1 MYCLLHVFGRRL
13 DNISEFK
20 GGTKLVVCIVFYTY
34 SRDVWV
40 TKFRSREVPDSPFV
54 LCFICLRPCLGN
66 IIEIKGGAKLGGA
79 KLGGAK
85 LIVCIDFYTL
95 RQRLDTGE
103 VSNVIELKRGA
114 KLIVCITFCKHS
126 GDVWVA

>member
-1 MYCLLHVFGRRL
+1 MYDVLHAFRQRL
-13 DNISEFK
+13 GNTIEIE
-20 GGTKLVVCIVFYTY
+20 GGATLIVCIVFYTN
-34 SRDVWV
+34 SGDG
-40 TKFRSREVPDSPFV
+40 
-54 LCFICLRPCLGN
+54 LLGN

-85 LIVCIDFYTL
+85 LIVCIDFYIL
-95 RQRLDTGE
+95 RQRLDTGG

-114 KLIVCITFCKHS
+114 KLIVYITFCKHS